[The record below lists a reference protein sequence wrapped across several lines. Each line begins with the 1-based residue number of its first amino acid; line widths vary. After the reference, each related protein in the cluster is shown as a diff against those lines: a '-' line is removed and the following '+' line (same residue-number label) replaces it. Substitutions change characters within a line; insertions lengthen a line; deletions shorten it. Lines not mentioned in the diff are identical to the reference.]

1 MQRLNKTGLSLALAL
16 VVILTTILPVTATAA
31 ENPGGWYDLLSVSSV
46 QTNGENWFVM
56 NGKQGTFTIPLYSE
70 KRLSKVDILI
80 RHESAYRFTAASVS
94 AGSATKSLTVLALG
108 DGLTRIYG
116 NLPSAWY
123 EFLAVNLTQAGTGR
137 ITCEVLS
144 CRVTTFAATDF
155 KATGFMFRDDDVND
169 KITCPGSYM
178 VEGGGA
184 DLTVPW
190 QTPIQITDWQK
201 FDTVTVFGSMSGIG
215 LNSVRCSLGAKGLPF
230 EITYTSTNPTGT
242 GETYTETVSITHYE
256 TTDRYYGEIRGT
268 HDTNFSYLGK
278 VLFTITIDLT
288 GVDRTDTNSLVVYF
302 TGVTYDLH
310 AHAFNCQNL
319 SGSVVTPDTSG
330 VTWWGRFTAFFTDL
344 LGGNSE
350 AGDQYADQMQEQS
363 QEMQDAVQDMEA
375 VTRPA
380 VDDIQVDIGGYVDSD
395 SMTAVSNMVGGFFGN
410 PLVMSMVMVSLV
422 VSLAAYVIFG
432 KH

>member
-1 MQRLNKTGLSLALAL
+1 MRLVIKALSLALACTL
-16 VVILTTILPVTATAA
+16 IISVLLPVTASAA
-31 ENPGGWYDLLSVSSV
+31 ENPAGWYDLLSVSSV
-46 QTNGENWFVM
+46 QMNGENWFTM
-56 NGKQGTFTIPLYSE
+56 SGKSGSFTIPLYTE

-80 RHESAYRFTAASVS
+80 RHESAYKFTAASCV
-94 AGSATKSLTVLALG
+94 AGSTTKALTVLAVG
-108 DGLTRIYG
+108 EGLTRIYG

-123 EFLAVNLTQAGTGR
+123 EFLTINLTHSGTAR

-144 CRVTTFAATDF
+144 CRVTTLVATDF
-155 KATGFMFRDDDVND
+155 KATGNMYRDDDSSD
-169 KITCPGSYM
+169 KIACPGNYL

-184 DLTVPW
+184 DLTIPW
-190 QTPIQITDWQK
+190 QTPIVVSDWQK
-201 FDTVTVFGSMSGIG
+201 FDTVTVYGSLAGIG
-215 LNSVRCSLGAKGLPF
+215 LNSVRCSIGAKGIPY

-288 GVDRTDTNSLVVYF
+288 GVDRTQTDGLVVYF
-302 TGVTYDLH
+302 TGVTYDLYS
-310 AHAFNCQNL
+310 HAFNCQNL

-330 VTWWGRFTAFFTDL
+330 VTWWGRFTAFMTDL
-344 LGGNSE
+344 LGGDSSQ
-350 AGDQYADQMQEQS
+350 ADQFADQMADQS
-363 QEMQDAVQDMEA
+363 QQMQDAVDQMDA
-375 VTRPA
+375 VTRPP
-380 VDDIQVDIGGYVDSD
+380 VSDIEVSIDNYVDAEG
-395 SMTAVSNMVGGFFGN
+395 MNTVGGIVNGFLGN
-410 PLVMSMVMVSLV
+410 PLVMAMVMISLI

>member
-1 MQRLNKTGLSLALAL
+1 MRMVIKARSLALACTL
-16 VVILTTILPVTATAA
+16 IISVLLPVTASAA
-31 ENPGGWYDLLSVSSV
+31 ENPAGWYDLLSVASV
-46 QTNGENWFVM
+46 QTNGENWFTM
-56 NGKQGTFTIPLYSE
+56 NGSQGTFTIPLYTE

-80 RHESAYRFTAASVS
+80 RHESAYRFTGASVT
-94 AGSATKSLTVLALG
+94 AGSASKSLTVLALG

-123 EFLAVNLTQAGTGR
+123 EFLTVNLTQAGTGR

-144 CRVTTFAATDF
+144 CRVTTLAATDF
-155 KATGFMFRDDDVND
+155 KATGFMFRDDDTSD
-169 KITCPGSYM
+169 RITCPGSYM

-184 DLTVPW
+184 DITVPW
-190 QTPIQITDWQK
+190 QTSIQITDWQK
-201 FDTVTVFGSMSGIG
+201 FDTVTVYGSISGIG

-288 GVDRTDTNSLVVYF
+288 GVDRTDTNTLVVYF

-330 VTWWGRFTAFFTDL
+330 VTWWGRFTAFFTNL
-344 LGGNSE
+344 LGGDSSQ
-350 AGDQYADQMQEQS
+350 ADQFADQMEEQS
-363 QEMQDAVQDMEA
+363 QQMQDAVDQMDDVTRPPVSDIEVSIDGYLDAEGMEA
-375 VTRPA
+375 VGGI
-380 VDDIQVDIGGYVDSD
+380 VD
-395 SMTAVSNMVGGFFGN
+395 GFLGN
-410 PLVMSMVMVSLV
+410 PLVMAMVMISLI